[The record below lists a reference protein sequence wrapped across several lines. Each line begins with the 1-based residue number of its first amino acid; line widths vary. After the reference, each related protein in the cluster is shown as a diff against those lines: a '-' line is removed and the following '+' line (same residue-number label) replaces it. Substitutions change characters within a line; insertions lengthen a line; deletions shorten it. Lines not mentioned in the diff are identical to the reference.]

1 VSQYILLPT
10 GFTAEENAMPD
21 LDRLDVAIL
30 EQLQAN
36 ARISNVELAR
46 NVNLTASPCLSRVRA
61 LEETGV
67 IKGHVTLLDTERLGL
82 RLNVFIQV
90 RLEKQRED
98 ALNRFERAMALRP
111 EVMECYL
118 MTGDSDYLLRVLVR
132 DIRDLEHFI
141 LSSLSKIPGISN
153 IRSSI
158 ALKQVRYKTAV
169 PLPKQGVDL
178 RSDGASFARRGK
190 P

>member
-1 VSQYILLPT
+1 MS
-10 GFTAEENAMPD
+10 E
-21 LDRLDVAIL
+21 LDSIDIAIL

-36 ARISNVELAR
+36 ARITNVELAR
-46 NVNLTASPCLSRVRA
+46 EIHLTPSPCFNRVRA
-61 LEETGV
+61 LEESGV
-67 IKGHVTLLDTERLGL
+67 IRRHVTLLDTERLGL

-90 RLEKQRED
+90 SLEKQREES
-98 ALNRFERAMALRP
+98 LHKFEETIASRP

-132 DIRDLEHFI
+132 DIRELEVFI
-141 LSSLSKIPGISN
+141 LNSLSKIPGISN

-169 PLPKQGVDL
+169 PLPPDGLVLQDELPRSTTRKPRKQ
-178 RSDGASFARRGK
+178 RSR
-190 P
+190 